1 MRHIFWKSGMVFS
14 AVLALVVF
22 LASSAMAKDEYGSFQ
37 KVLEADGSFAEATA
51 DLEKSLAGSKLELIG
66 KMDITVPDNA
76 QKCRTYVLTS
86 PAFNQAALDNNLSS
100 DAISALIMR
109 IGVYEG
115 DGKVNINIA
124 NPDALANVYFEG
136 EKSRDALMSAA
147 TAAKNELIQV
157 IQAVPGKVVN
167 KQQEPVRGASK
178 YRGYNGDGPA
188 KMMAKWRDFRESLL
202 TAKEMEGT
210 ASLDSIMDELK
221 NNASKSLQSDPEKGW
236 KVVAVKKFNDKI
248 GWMGITNTY
257 TELKCVNI
265 NSDFRF
271 GDKKDNNKYPGVDHA
286 PALPLELVIYQGK
299 NGKWQIAQYG
309 EMWRMQL
316 YFWDSGYRA
325 FAKNTLIPSIIFSD
339 VENMVTGKSGK

>member
-136 EKSRDALMSAA
+136 EKSRDA
-147 TAAKNELIQV
+147 
-157 IQAVPGKVVN
+157 
-167 KQQEPVRGASK
+167 
-178 YRGYNGDGPA
+178 
-188 KMMAKWRDFRESLL
+188 
-202 TAKEMEGT
+202 
-210 ASLDSIMDELK
+210 
-221 NNASKSLQSDPEKGW
+221 
-236 KVVAVKKFNDKI
+236 
-248 GWMGITNTY
+248 
-257 TELKCVNI
+257 
-265 NSDFRF
+265 
-271 GDKKDNNKYPGVDHA
+271 
-286 PALPLELVIYQGK
+286 
-299 NGKWQIAQYG
+299 
-309 EMWRMQL
+309 
-316 YFWDSGYRA
+316 
-325 FAKNTLIPSIIFSD
+325 
-339 VENMVTGKSGK
+339 